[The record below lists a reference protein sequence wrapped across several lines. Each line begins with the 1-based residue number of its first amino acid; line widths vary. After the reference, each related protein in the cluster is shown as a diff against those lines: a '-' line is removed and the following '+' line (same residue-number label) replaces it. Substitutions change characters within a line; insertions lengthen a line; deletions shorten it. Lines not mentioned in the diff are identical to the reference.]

1 MAIIKTH
8 LYSISFDRDDL
19 MKILI
24 DLDSNKETIFPQDSK
39 KIVSNVKGVSVMDQ
53 VNPYNESLDALYQ
66 ILDRLDISKE
76 VTNKEYKEIDL
87 TEVEELLATINNK
100 IDEIVNIKQ
109 SIISEQEENK
119 EAINVL
125 QNITKAQVS
134 LDDIGNTNYIT
145 IRLGKVPIADY
156 NKLKYYKDYQFIWRK
171 LTETKH
177 YVWLVYTGLTKN
189 IGEIDNILYSMN
201 FEPTK
206 IPDFAHGGVVAAIA
220 ELEEEVHAMDTYIEE
235 ANMKLEEVK
244 KEYFDEILRTFNQV
258 YNLKKLF
265 DQCRYVVD
273 YSHKAAIYSFS
284 TLTQSE
290 VENALKEVANLKV
303 MELPENIYS
312 QQGINPPVI
321 IKNNKFFEPFQN
333 VLTGHPGDTFDPT
346 IIIAIVSLVAAAILI
361 GDVAIG
367 VILGILGLLLSL
379 KKESVLSGLLQRF
392 GVAILIGGLLTGKY
406 FYINEIFGSILDLGM
421 QVPLRFILCVAIIVV
436 IIVVLM
442 IIKKLTRK
450 QMKL

>member
-19 MKILI
+19 MKTLI
-24 DLDSNKETIFPQDSK
+24 ELDSNKETIFPQDSK

-66 ILDRLDISKE
+66 VLDRLDISKE
-76 VTNKEYKEIDL
+76 VTNKEYKEINL
-87 TEVEELLATINNK
+87 TEVEELISSINNK

-109 SIISEQEENK
+109 NIISEQEENK

-145 IRLGKVPIADY
+145 IRLGKVPVADY

-206 IPDFAHGGVVAAIA
+206 IPDFAHGGVKAAIA
-220 ELEEEVHAMDTYIEE
+220 ELEEEVKAMDKYIEE
-235 ANMKLEEVK
+235 ANIKLEAVK
-244 KEYFDEILRTFNQV
+244 KDYLDEILTTFNQV

-265 DQCRYVVD
+265 DHCRYVVD
-273 YSHKAAIYSFS
+273 YSHKAAIYAFS

-290 VENALKEVANLKV
+290 IENTLKEVSNLKV
-303 MELPENIYS
+303 MELPESIYS

-321 IKNNKFFEPFQN
+321 IENNAFFKPFQN
-333 VLTGHPGDTFDPT
+333 ILSGHVGDAFDPT
-346 IIIAIVSLVAAAILI
+346 IIIALVSLVAAAILI
-361 GDVAIG
+361 GDIAIG
-367 VILGILGLLLSL
+367 AILVVLGLLLSL
-379 KKESVLSGLLQRF
+379 KKKSTLSGLLQRL
-392 GVAILIGGLLTGKY
+392 GGAIFLGGFLTGELCYSNK
-406 FYINEIFGSILDLGM
+406 IFEPIFSLGM
-421 QVPLRFILCVAIIVV
+421 QVPIRFILFIAIVV
-436 IIVVLM
+436 ITIIVLI
-442 IIKKLTRK
+442 IIKKVTRK
-450 QMKL
+450 QVKL